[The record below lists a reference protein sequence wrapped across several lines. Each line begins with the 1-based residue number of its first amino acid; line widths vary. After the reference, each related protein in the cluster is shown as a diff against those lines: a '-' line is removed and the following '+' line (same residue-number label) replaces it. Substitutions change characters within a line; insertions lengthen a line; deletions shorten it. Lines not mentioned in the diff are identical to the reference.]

1 MLFGPM
7 GSEATTFAAKLSS
20 AVNSASLIIT
30 EAEMTKIRS
39 VSTNGQKIVDVDE
52 VVNVVVAVVRMG
64 VVIEEVEEVVVAVVV
79 EDVDVVVDPLPDM
92 VVDVLTTGCN

>member
-1 MLFGPM
+1 MRTYRMLLDPM

-39 VSTNGQKIVDVDE
+39 VSTN
-52 VVNVVVAVVRMG
+52 
-64 VVIEEVEEVVVAVVV
+64 
-79 EDVDVVVDPLPDM
+79 
-92 VVDVLTTGCN
+92 